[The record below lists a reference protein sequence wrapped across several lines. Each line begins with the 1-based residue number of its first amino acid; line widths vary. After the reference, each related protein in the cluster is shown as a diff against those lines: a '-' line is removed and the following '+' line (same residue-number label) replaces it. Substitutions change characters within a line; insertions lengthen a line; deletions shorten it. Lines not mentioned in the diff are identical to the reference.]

1 MKYIQTKNNNVI
13 HETTIIYK
21 SVELGSNNIIGPYC
35 IIYDNVK
42 LGSNNVILSH
52 TTIGSPPEH
61 KQAIIDNKFFP
72 VIIGDNNRFNEFV
85 TVNSG
90 AFQNTVIGND
100 CFFLRGAHVGHDSV
114 LGNGITVSCN
124 SLIGGHSIID
134 DHANLGLGSI
144 CHQFTYIGKGS
155 MIGMGGVVTK
165 NKEILPFA
173 IYVGNPAKYLKR
185 NDYLIKKHDITSEQL
200 LMETSIY
207 LGNLY
212 QLQNKL

>member
-1 MKYIQTKNNNVI
+1 MKYKLSTNGNQI
-13 HETTIIYK
+13 HDSAIIHK
-21 SVELGSNNIIGPYC
+21 GAELGSNNVIGPYC
-35 IIYDNVK
+35 IIYDDVK

-52 TTIGSPPEH
+52 TSIGSPPEH
-61 KQAIIDNKFFP
+61 KEAIKNNKFFP

-100 CFFLRGAHVGHDSV
+100 CFFLRGSHIGHDCV

-134 DHANLGLGSI
+134 DYANLGLGCI

-155 MIGMGGVVTK
+155 MIGMGGIVTK

-173 IYVGNPAKYLKR
+173 IYVGNPVVYLKK
-185 NDYLIKKHDITSEQL
+185 NIYLINKHNITDEQL
-200 LMETSIY
+200 LKESSIY
-207 LGNLY
+207 FENLHG
-212 QLQNKL
+212 LQNK